1 MRATI
6 AAEAACAVYYA
17 ISGSPEA
24 TELVIGIGI
33 ALPLLVL
40 WIAGRCAVKGDRTAR
55 FVLAGWL
62 VYLAGASTTGLHV
75 LGYLPHHFITTY
87 GLQTASILEFVMLSL
102 ALGDRLWMVK
112 REQQSRMS
120 EMNRELSVLNENLE
134 SIVVERTRKLEQK
147 NLELRELAVRD
158 SLTGLFNHS
167 TTIELLEQLLQQS
180 NRYRF
185 SIAAIMLDLDHFKSI
200 NDGYGHATGDRVIE
214 AVADVLKQSAR
225 SSDIVGRYGG
235 EEFLIVLAHADESA
249 AREYGER
256 LLQRLRNVQ
265 VKGFDR
271 PLTASAGISITGP
284 ANQGIITAEIIA
296 RADDALYES
305 KRNGRDCLTVSEQS
319 LAANA

>member
-1 MRATI
+1 
-6 AAEAACAVYYA
+6 
-17 ISGSPEA
+17 
-24 TELVIGIGI
+24 
-33 ALPLLVL
+33 
-40 WIAGRCAVKGDRTAR
+40 
-55 FVLAGWL
+55 
-62 VYLAGASTTGLHV
+62 
-75 LGYLPHHFITTY
+75 
-87 GLQTASILEFVMLSL
+87 
-102 ALGDRLWMVK
+102 MVK

-120 EMNRELSVLNENLE
+120 EMNRELSMLNENLE

-180 NRYRF
+180 KRYHF

-200 NDGYGHATGDRVIE
+200 NDGYGHPTGDLVIE

-256 LLQRLRNVQ
+256 LLQRLRTVR

-284 ANQGIITAEIIA
+284 ANRVIMTAEIIA

-319 LAANA
+319 LAVNA